1 MLSQKESYSLEAQN
15 QPQLPSIPS
24 APPTYS
30 ELLATNNRQIIVP
43 STTIYNPILLA
54 NYNTCSNFQISTQR
68 NDDHSL
74 IRLKNKPVQI
84 KWYGGNF
91 FVL

>member
-1 MLSQKESYSLEAQN
+1 MLSQKESYSLGTQN
-15 QPQLPSIPS
+15 QPQLPIPS

-30 ELLATNNRQIIVP
+30 ELLATNSQIIVP

-54 NYNTCSNFQISTQR
+54 NCNPYNSNFQISTQR
-68 NDDHSL
+68 NDHSL
-74 IRLKNKPVQI
+74 IRLTNKPVQI